1 MTWARRSQE
10 ALDISQNA
18 HQSPGLAHHENSFA
32 FFDALLLQLLLA
44 LHLFLSG
51 HGQWRIA
58 MNYEGLKLVQASF
71 FLRISSC
78 RLRASSFRFLS
89 ASFLWPFQ
97 RRDECLHSP
106 QEACSTALQLRPSL
120 FLGLLPLE
128 LHLQPLRFN
137 GFFNPFSMGLRE
149 ALSLLQYHDQIL
161 VCHSILNALKL
172 FLAAFSWPLPGG
184 GARTPDGWL
193 MHRGGITQQTLQNA
207 MHGHGRGWS
216 AVGCFYV
223 SAEYSAILSNL
234 ELNCLGTVSPA
245 CAFPLRADQGMAFQA
260 FRTTL
265 GMPCN
270 RGCETALT

>member
-10 ALDISQNA
+10 ALDISQDA
-18 HQSPGLAHHENSFA
+18 HQSSGLAHHENSFA

-89 ASFLWPFQ
+89 ASFLWLFQ

-106 QEACSTALQLRPSL
+106 QEACSTALQLWPSL

-137 GFFNPFSMGLRE
+137 GFFNPFSMEHACGKPFLYCNTMTRF
-149 ALSLLQYHDQIL
+149 LSVILYSLLSSCFWL
-161 VCHSILNALKL
+161 PSLGL
-172 FLAAFSWPLPGG
+172 FLVEARVLLMGG
-184 GARTPDGWL
+184 
-193 MHRGGITQQTLQNA
+193 
-207 MHGHGRGWS
+207 
-216 AVGCFYV
+216 
-223 SAEYSAILSNL
+223 
-234 ELNCLGTVSPA
+234 
-245 CAFPLRADQGMAFQA
+245 
-260 FRTTL
+260 
-265 GMPCN
+265 
-270 RGCETALT
+270 